1 MIQSEFRQVNKNSS
15 HIIDLSYFNENQS
28 ETSNH
33 LFYKLSK
40 YLNFEN
46 FEISKLD
53 FKLQQTSDDTY
64 LKKNK
69 IKSKNINDKDIL
81 ENSIN
86 LNLYSNDFT
95 VDLTTTSYENLD
107 KKGNDRYEFIIPKI
121 KLIKNIEN
129 TTKLDGDFLW
139 DSESLIRNYD
149 TNVTE
154 KSNIN
159 NLVFNSNPIIS
170 KSGFYNDY
178 EFILKNSNTDSEN
191 SKNFKETKNSSIL
204 GLFQFNSSLPLIK
217 KTKSRENILKPKLSF
232 KIAPPHT
239 KIIEMMKL
247 ILM

>member
-1 MIQSEFRQVNKNSS
+1 MQLPRIETLLYLQDFIQIIIFLIQSEFRQVNKNSS

-69 IKSKNINDKDIL
+69 IKSKIINDKDIL

-107 KKGNDRYEFIIPKI
+107 RKGNDRYEFIIPKI

-129 TTKLDGDFLW
+129 TSKLDGDF
-139 DSESLIRNYD
+139 Y
-149 TNVTE
+149 
-154 KSNIN
+154 
-159 NLVFNSNPIIS
+159 
-170 KSGFYNDY
+170 G
-178 EFILKNSNTDSEN
+178 ILK
-191 SKNFKETKNSSIL
+191 
-204 GLFQFNSSLPLIK
+204 
-217 KTKSRENILKPKLSF
+217 
-232 KIAPPHT
+232 A
-239 KIIEMMKL
+239 
-247 ILM
+247 